1 MTAAAAKRETV
12 AGVHTLSED
21 ERRRLPLTVQDLTV
35 AYHRK
40 PVLWDVDLVMPEGR
54 LIAVVGPNGAGKSTL
69 IKAILGLIPR
79 ASGRVTIYGRPYE
92 NQRHLVGYV
101 PQRESVDW
109 DFPVN
114 ALDVVAM
121 GLYGRIGWFRPVGRD
136 HRRRAM
142 EELEKVGMEAYALRQ
157 ISQLS
162 GGQQQRVFLAR
173 ALVQD
178 ADLYF
183 MDEPFAGVDVAT
195 ERAIVALLKALKAGG
210 KTCVVVHHD
219 LQTVPTYFDHVVL
232 LNMRVVATGPVDT
245 VFTEENLKKTYGGK
259 LTLLSQALF
268 EYSKDPRLPAGT
280 KGGTS

>member
-1 MTAAAAKRETV
+1 MNAIAEKHETV
-12 AGVHTLSED
+12 ASVHTLSED

-40 PVLWDVDLVMPEGR
+40 PVLWDVDLAMPEGQ

-79 ASGRVTIYGRPYE
+79 ASGRVMIYGRPYE
-92 NQRHLVGYV
+92 NQRPMVGYV

-114 ALDVVAM
+114 AQDVVAM
-121 GLYGRIGWFRPVGRD
+121 GLYGQIGWFRPVGRD
-136 HRRRAM
+136 HRRRAI
-142 EELEKVGMEAYALRQ
+142 EELEKVGMAAYAHRQ

-173 ALVQD
+173 ALAQD
-178 ADLYF
+178 ASLYF

-195 ERAIVALLKALKAGG
+195 ERAIIALLKELKAAG

-219 LQTVPTYFDHVVL
+219 LQTVPAYFDHVVL
-232 LNMRVVATGPVDT
+232 LNMRVVEAGPVDT

-280 KGGTS
+280 K